1 MEQFEQ
7 QPKNANVKEKSM
19 YLLHLDGARILILSA
34 ITIGLLTVAFLVGM
48 KITGDSSKD
57 TLAASDS
64 LSDQSLAVNSSDPI
78 DSSKPELP
86 DLAGQPANNSLSAA
100 PSASTV
106 PALPDLPVAKAG
118 ENHKTQDL
126 MTADEDH
133 VVIPPVKEVAKSE
146 KTAVKKN
153 SKKKTDKREAVKKRK
168 DIVEVSSETPAK
180 SEKRVRGAYVL
191 QVASFDRIE
200 VAKKEASNLK
210 SMNYD
215 AFVDKTSVKGKNFF
229 RVRIGPVAAK
239 DKAIKMMNELQGNDR
254 YSECFIV
261 KE

>member
-7 QPKNANVKEKSM
+7 QPKNTNVKEKSM

-64 LSDQSLAVNSSDPI
+64 LSDQSLAVNAQDQI

-86 DLAGQPANNSLSAA
+86 DLSSQPNAGGLPAV
-100 PSASTV
+100 PSASTA

-118 ENHKTQDL
+118 EGQKMQDL
-126 MTADEDH
+126 MTGDEDH

-146 KTAVKKN
+146 KNAVKKN

-168 DIVEVSSETPAK
+168 DVVEVSSETSAK
-180 SEKRVRGAYVL
+180 PEKHARGGYVL

-210 SMNYD
+210 SMKYD
-215 AFVDKTSVKGKNFF
+215 AFIDKTSVKGKKFF
-229 RVRIGPVAAK
+229 RVRIGPVAAR
-239 DKAIKMMNELQGNDR
+239 DKAIQMMNELQGNDR
-254 YSECFIV
+254 YSECFVV